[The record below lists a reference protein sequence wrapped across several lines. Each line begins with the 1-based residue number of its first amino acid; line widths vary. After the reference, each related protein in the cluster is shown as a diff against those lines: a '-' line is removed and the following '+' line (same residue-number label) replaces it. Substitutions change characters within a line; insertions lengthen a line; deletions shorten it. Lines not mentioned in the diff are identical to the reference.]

1 MLRNLKR
8 EQGLERRFT
17 TRLVPY
23 IILLM
28 TLQLAEDKLV
38 IVALLGELQVQPS
51 ANFMHGDKVTGACF
65 AQLLF

>member
-1 MLRNLKR
+1 
-8 EQGLERRFT
+8 
-17 TRLVPY
+17 
-23 IILLM
+23 M